1 VTLAYVGLG
10 ANIGSPIATIHAAED
25 RLGDLPASVVRRRS
39 SLYRTAPWG
48 VVDQPDFINT
58 VVEIETA
65 LQPLELLRALKSIEM
80 ELGREP
86 ATRWGPRVIDLDLL
100 LYGDVSL
107 ATRELHVPHAEM
119 WQRLFVL
126 APLAELRPDLHH
138 SDGRSIVMV
147 SDDLRSSQRVELIQP
162 GNDS

>member
-10 ANIGSPIATIHAAED
+10 ANVGSVIATIYAAED
-25 RLGDLPASVVRRRS
+25 RLGDLPATVVRRRA

-58 VVEIETA
+58 VVEIETL
-65 LQPLELLRALKSIEM
+65 LQPLDFLRALKSIEL

-86 ATRWGPRVIDLDLL
+86 ATHWGPRVIDLDLL

-107 ATRELHVPHAEM
+107 ATPELHVPHAEI

-126 APLAELRPDLHH
+126 EPLAELRPDLHH
-138 SDGRSIVMV
+138 PDGRSIVMV
-147 SDDLRSSQRVELIQP
+147 SEDLRSSQRVELI
-162 GNDS
+162 